1 MTRLLSYHKV
11 EMLARLKNGAVLYG
25 YLQDTIHRYV
35 YFFGVWEPSVTAYYK
50 NTLRR
55 GDVAIDIGANVG
67 AHALLAAQLVGA
79 TGRVHAVEASP
90 TIFQRL
96 RRNLD
101 ANHAHNVFAYNFAV
115 LDRSQRVQVFLHDG
129 WNLGKTTVKSSEGLK
144 QGYTEEAIVDG
155 RPLSEIVPIADI
167 CAARLI
173 KIDVEGAEW
182 LVIKGMRDVLPILA
196 RNVDIIVEVTSSTF
210 CDFGVSLKQFVA
222 IFADYGFLPFQI
234 PNSYSPDFYFGTEVS
249 ELLPVPRQ
257 EFDECQIVFRRTA

>member
-1 MTRLLSYHKV
+1 MTDHTLHFMCKLLRLYYRFCPIRKGKYTTWTILVNRLLSYHKV
-11 EMLARLKNGAVLYG
+11 EMLARLKNGSVLYG

-35 YFFGVWEPSVTAYYK
+35 YFFGVWEPSVTAYYE

-90 TIFQRL
+90 NIFQRL

-101 ANHAHNVFAYNFAV
+101 ANHAHNVLAYNFAV

-129 WNLGKTTVKSSEGLK
+129 CNLGKTTVKSSEGLK

-155 RPLSEIVPIADI
+155 RPLSAIVPIADI
-167 CAARLI
+167 CAARII

-182 LVIKGMRDVLPILA
+182 LVIKGMRDVLPIL
-196 RNVDIIVEVTSSTF
+196 VDMLTSLLRSLLPHSTIVEF
-210 CDFGVSLKQFVA
+210 
-222 IFADYGFLPFQI
+222 P
-234 PNSYSPDFYFGTEVS
+234 
-249 ELLPVPRQ
+249 
-257 EFDECQIVFRRTA
+257 